1 MAIDDIQK
9 FMGISC
15 RNGGYMV
22 FDGVEWGFM
31 DLSGCVWTCN
41 TLPIAIHTDWEE
53 MISQWRWGREN
64 FRYTRMTSKNVNS
77 GEV

>member
-1 MAIDDIQK
+1 MAIDDTQK

-22 FDGVEWGFM
+22 FDEVEWGFM

-41 TLPIAIHTDWEE
+41 TLPIAIHIDWEE
-53 MISQWRWGREN
+53 MINQWRWGREN
-64 FRYTRMTSKNVNS
+64 FRYTRMTGKNVNP
-77 GEV
+77 G